1 MALDLPQYQVQILIA
16 LGTLGVYVGW
26 RGGMQNMAGFYDM
39 PNATKHLAFGIVLG
53 AFSGIL
59 IDGLF
64 ISLVA
69 QTGAVLIET
78 LGLMIFVGLAQSLIF
93 HFILSREKV
102 RLLLASPT
110 SGWTMG
116 LGMGALQASYLMI
129 RMADPNWIGF
139 VSGFNWPMI
148 LTGVWITITLP
159 AIEAALGSW
168 QGAAVVDKK
177 PLTVMWQSGLY
188 RGFVLI
194 AVLVGITAQPILL
207 LVLPVVAIYGF
218 SVAEEKWL
226 PSALIP
232 SIRQEYYRTVR
243 KSSERAR
250 LKAERQHGDIVNE
263 SEE

>member
-1 MALDLPQYQVQILIA
+1 MGLDLPQYQVQVLIA
-16 LGTLGVYVGW
+16 LGTIGVYVGW

-69 QTGAVLIET
+69 QTGVVLIET
-78 LGLMIFVGLAQSLIF
+78 LGLMIFIGLAQSLIF
-93 HFILSREKV
+93 HFLLSREKV
-102 RLLLASPT
+102 RILLASPT

-116 LGMGALQASYLMI
+116 LGMGALQASYLML

-139 VSGFNWPMI
+139 VSGFNWKMI

-159 AIEAALGSW
+159 AIEATLGSW

-218 SVAEEKWL
+218 TIAEEKWL

-250 LKAERQHGDIVNE
+250 LKEQRQHGDIVND